1 MFFFLF
7 MFYLR
12 LKHVLFPL
20 LFINTC
26 WYTHLLSL
34 FFELMF
40 SVRLTTFL
48 SPPKDQVFAQQS
60 GCEMRDVGAVLEA
73 STDSECIEHLAS
85 QSTCMHRTIALKR
98 LKRFQD
104 N

>member
-1 MFFFLF
+1 MFFFSCF
-7 MFYLR
+7 FLR
-12 LKHVLFPL
+12 FKHVLFPL
-20 LFINTC
+20 LIINTC
-26 WYTHLLSL
+26 CNTHLLSL

-73 STDSECIEHLAS
+73 STDSECIERLAS
-85 QSTCMHRTIALKR
+85 QSTRMHRTIAIKR